1 MVAFTV
7 LFPPAKAIHWLR
19 AASGS
24 ALLVS
29 IGIWTAITVVS
40 RVSADGVGP
49 APPVLVVSAVMEA
62 RAVSSPVAN
71 TVNGLRATLLDALR
85 LPINKRAGLPTKL
98 SLGGDLVGSAPY
110 VRVGSREQRPSV
122 LKHIWKTKIDW
133 QQTIILKLVNKL
145 RILQLLKELRL
156 VNVELLLQIMQL
168 VRVNSGQV
176 KIRKNW
182 SLAFVVAAAVNS
194 PLSLAINGLT
204 ATTLGALLQ
213 LVLVW
218 ASKAIVQGNLAH
230 TVHTA
235 ALILVVLVV
244 IGASIVGTPRS
255 NTVHRLS
262 TTIVGALLEVVGV
275 WASMSVTICMK
286 GDLVEPAFPVAVRI
300 LIMATESILIP
311 SANTVHRLG
320 AA

>member
-1 MVAFTV
+1 M
-7 LFPPAKAIHWLR
+7 
-19 AASGS
+19 
-24 ALLVS
+24 
-29 IGIWTAITVVS
+29 
-40 RVSADGVGP
+40 
-49 APPVLVVSAVMEA
+49 
-62 RAVSSPVAN
+62 
-71 TVNGLRATLLDALR
+71 
-85 LPINKRAGLPTKL
+85 
-98 SLGGDLVGSAPY
+98 
-110 VRVGSREQRPSV
+110 
-122 LKHIWKTKIDW
+122 
-133 QQTIILKLVNKL
+133 
-145 RILQLLKELRL
+145 QLLKELRL

-168 VRVNSGQV
+168 VKVNSGQV

-182 SLAFVVAAAVNS
+182 SLAFVVAAAVNT

-275 WASMSVTICMK
+275 WASMSVV
-286 GDLVEPAFPVAVRI
+286 GSNHRDLVQSALLVLVRVLVMLARI
-300 LIMATESILIP
+300 VLIP

-320 AA
+320 ATILGALLKVVHEGACISIVLVYNTDCVCSAPSVRLSLWSVSTTFVIIPCSNTVHRLGATSHSALNISI

>member
-7 LFPPAKAIHWLR
+7 LFPLALAIHWLD
-19 AASGS
+19 ATSCG

-29 IGIWTAITVVS
+29 IGVWTAVTVVS

-49 APPVLVVSAVMEA
+49 APPVLVVVVIMEA

-71 TVNGLRATLLDALR
+71 TVNGLRATLLDALHMVV
-85 LPINKRAGLPTKL
+85 LMWALLSIQV
-98 SLGGDLVGSAPY
+98 SLGGDLVGSAPN
-110 VRVGSREQRPSV
+110 VRVVSREQRPSV

-133 QQTIILKLVNKL
+133 QETIILKLVNKL
-145 RILQLLKELRL
+145 RIMQLLKELRL

-168 VRVNSGQV
+168 VKVNSGQV
-176 KIRKNW
+176 KIGEHW
-182 SLAFVVAAAVNS
+182 ELLVVVAAAIS
-194 PLSLAINGLT
+194 TPLSLAINGLT

-262 TTIVGALLEVVGV
+262 TSSGRAG
-275 WASMSVTICMK
+275 
-286 GDLVEPAFPVAVRI
+286 
-300 LIMATESILIP
+300 
-311 SANTVHRLG
+311 
-320 AA
+320 

>member
-7 LFPPAKAIHWLR
+7 LFPLAKAIHWLR

-29 IGIWTAITVVS
+29 IGVWTAVTVVS

-98 SLGGDLVGSAPY
+98 SLGGDLVGSAPN

-133 QQTIILKLVNKL
+133 QQTIILKLVNIL
-145 RILQLLKELRL
+145 RIMQLLKELRL
-156 VNVELLLQIMQL
+156 VNVELLLQIEQL

-176 KIRKNW
+176 QHGRII
-182 SLAFVVAAAVNS
+182 VAAAVNS

-255 NTVHRLS
+255 NTVHRLGAALES
-262 TTIVGALLEVVGV
+262 ALLKCIGVWTSVSVVGSSHCNLV
-275 WASMSVTICMK
+275 QSAS
-286 GDLVEPAFPVAVRI
+286 LV
-300 LIMATESILIP
+300 L
-311 SANTVHRLG
+311 VHFIVMF
-320 AA
+320 A